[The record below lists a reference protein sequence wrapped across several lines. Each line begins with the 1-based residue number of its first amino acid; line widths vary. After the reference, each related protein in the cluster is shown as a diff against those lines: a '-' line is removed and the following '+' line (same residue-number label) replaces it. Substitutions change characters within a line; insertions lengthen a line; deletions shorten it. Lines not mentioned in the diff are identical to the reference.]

1 MMPSVGE
8 LVVLVA
14 DDDPDIL
21 DLITFRLERSGMRVI
36 QARNGMEALEAA
48 RLKRP
53 QVVVLDWM
61 MPELTGIE
69 VIEAMR
75 ADPELAHLPVMLLTA
90 RVQESDVVKGFE
102 AGADDYLTKP
112 FSPQELHHRVQAL
125 AARRP

>member
-1 MMPSVGE
+1 MPSVGE